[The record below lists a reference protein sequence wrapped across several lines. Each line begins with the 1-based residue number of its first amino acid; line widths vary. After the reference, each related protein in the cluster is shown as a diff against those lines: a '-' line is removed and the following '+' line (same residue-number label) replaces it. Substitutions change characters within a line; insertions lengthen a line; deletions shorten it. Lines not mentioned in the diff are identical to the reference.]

1 MMKRILVFVLAA
13 LLSLFACS
21 PPPPTVKQETL
32 MVFAAA
38 SLTDAFDEIGKA
50 FEADHAG
57 VTVKLN
63 FGASQALR
71 TQIEQGAQADVFASA
86 NSKEMDALLAGN
98 FVDAQS
104 PQIFLTNQLVV
115 IMPAHNPARVENLV
129 DLAKNGLKLVLAA
142 EEVPVGNYSL
152 KALEKLD
159 QEFGNGFKNKTLQN
173 VVSYENTVKQVVA
186 KVQLGEADAGIV
198 YISDTVAAPELTKI
212 DIPMENNVVAEYL
225 LAALVQSKK
234 TELAG
239 AFISYV
245 LSTDG
250 QSILKKW
257 GFLSVN

>member
-1 MMKRILVFVLAA
+1 MKRILVFVLSAS
-13 LLSLFACS
+13 LTLFACS
-21 PPPPTVKQETL
+21 TPPPTVKQETL

-50 FEADHAG
+50 FEADYPG

-86 NSKEMDALLAGN
+86 NPKEMDALMAGN
-98 FVDAQS
+98 FVDSQS

-129 DLAKNGLKLVLAA
+129 DLAQDGIKLVLAA

-152 KALEKLD
+152 KAFEKLD
-159 QEFGNGFKNKTLQN
+159 QEFGNDFKNKTLEN

-198 YISDTVAAPELTKI
+198 YISDTVAVPELTKI

-225 LAALVQSKK
+225 LAALVQSKRP
-234 TELAG
+234 ELAR

-250 QSILKKW
+250 QFILKKW
-257 GFLSVN
+257 GFSPVH

>member
-1 MMKRILVFVLAA
+1 
-13 LLSLFACS
+13 
-21 PPPPTVKQETL
+21 
-32 MVFAAA
+32 
-38 SLTDAFDEIGKA
+38 
-50 FEADHAG
+50 
-57 VTVKLN
+57 
-63 FGASQALR
+63 
-71 TQIEQGAQADVFASA
+71 
-86 NSKEMDALLAGN
+86 
-98 FVDAQS
+98 
-104 PQIFLTNQLVV
+104 
-115 IMPAHNPARVENLV
+115 MPAHNPARVENLM
-129 DLAKNGLKLVLAA
+129 DLAQDGLKLVLAA

-257 GFLSVN
+257 GFLPVN

>member
-1 MMKRILVFVLAA
+1 MKHILVFVLAA
-13 LLSLFACS
+13 LLTPYACS
-21 PPPPTVKQETL
+21 APPPTVKQETL

-38 SLTDAFDEIGKA
+38 SLSDAFEEIGNA
-50 FEADHAG
+50 FEADHPG

-86 NSKEMDALLAGN
+86 NPKEIEALMAGN

-129 DLAKNGLKLVLAA
+129 DLAQDGIKLVLAA

-159 QEFGNGFKNKTLQN
+159 QAFGNGFKNKTLQN

-198 YISDTVAAPELTKI
+198 YVSDTVAAPELTKI
-212 DIPMENNVVAEYL
+212 DIPMENNVVAKYL
-225 LAALVQSKK
+225 LAALVQSKRP
-234 TELAG
+234 ELAR

-250 QSILKKW
+250 QFILKKW
-257 GFLSVN
+257 GFSPVS